1 MTAVLSRARSSTSS
15 LGVLGSISLFI
26 IVFGALLALVG
37 PWIAPHDPGA
47 TAGPVVKF
55 MSADGHLL
63 GYDANGRDV
72 FSRLLAGART
82 AMVGPFVVVIAAMT
96 AGVVIALASAWF
108 GGRFDSI
115 VGATLDVMFSFPGLL
130 LAILAAAVFGAGI
143 ASASITLAIAFT
155 PYIARVVRGAAIQER
170 SKPYVDALVVQGMS
184 APRVC
189 VRHLLPNVRGLIVA
203 QATTLFGYAMVDLAA
218 ISFIGLG
225 VQAPDPDW
233 GVMVSENREGLAVG
247 HPWPS
252 VLPGLCLIVVVIA
265 FGILGERL
273 TDAQGSDR

>member
-1 MTAVLSRARSSTSS
+1 MTAIMARARRGAAS
-15 LGVLGSISLFI
+15 LGVLGTVSVL
-26 IVFGALLALVG
+26 VVGVAALLAVVG
-37 PWIAPHDPGA
+37 PWITPHDPTT
-47 TAGPVVKF
+47 TAGPIVKF
-55 MSADGHLL
+55 TSASGHLL

-72 FSRLLAGART
+72 FSRLLAGSRT
-82 AMVGPFVVVIAAMT
+82 AMLGPFIVVIVAMT
-96 AGVVIALASAWF
+96 AGVAIALTSAWF
-108 GGRFDSI
+108 GGRLDSF
-115 VGATLDVMFSFPGLL
+115 VGAALDVMFSFPGLL

-143 ASASITLAIAFT
+143 SSASITLAIAFT

-170 SKPYVDALVVQGMS
+170 SKPYVEALVVQGAS
-184 APRVC
+184 VWKIC
-189 VRHLLPNVRGLIVA
+189 LGHLLPNVWGIIVA

-225 VQAPDPDW
+225 VQAPSPDW

-273 TDAQGSDR
+273 TDAQGSGR